1 MPVIYGGNMHEVADS
16 RVLLQC
22 DSGSVDLESIARQL
36 NPAWLTQALAQRSS
50 TVLVQRVK
58 IVRVVA
64 GCSIKVWVELR
75 YANGRDGGLP
85 RVMIVKAGFGR
96 HDPIMLFTYEIE
108 MQTYRDVLTRF
119 QINAPACHYA
129 GASPDG
135 RSAAVIIEDLL
146 PKKVRF
152 CQALSPLRRNEA
164 ESFLGALARFHA
176 QTWNHPCLTDGSWAW
191 TRTSAETGAGLRS
204 YFESLME
211 PRSWARFMELPR
223 GSAVPKLLH
232 DHGRLVD
239 GFARLGQ
246 FGQTQPRV
254 ILVGDE
260 HLGNLYIEADGRPGF
275 LDFQAR
281 IAPWCQGIAYF
292 MGAGLD
298 IADRRKWERGLL
310 EHYLEQ
316 LAASG
321 IEPPAMTE
329 AWDAYCRQLLFGFFV
344 WATNGSHFQ
353 TESVNTANTARFALA
368 MIDNDTLGRLGVHRE

>member
-1 MPVIYGGNMHEVADS
+1 MHEVADS
-16 RVLLQC
+16 RVFLQC

-36 NPAWLTQALAQRSS
+36 SPAWLTQALAQRSS
-50 TVLVQRVK
+50 TVLVQSVK

-64 GCSIKVWVELR
+64 GCSIKVWVEL
-75 YANGRDGGLP
+75 
-85 RVMIVKAGFGR
+85 
-96 HDPIMLFTYEIE
+96 
-108 MQTYRDVLTRF
+108 
-119 QINAPACHYA
+119 
-129 GASPDG
+129 
-135 RSAAVIIEDLL
+135 
-146 PKKVRF
+146 
-152 CQALSPLRRNEA
+152 
-164 ESFLGALARFHA
+164 
-176 QTWNHPCLTDGSWAW
+176 
-191 TRTSAETGAGLRS
+191 
-204 YFESLME
+204 
-211 PRSWARFMELPR
+211 
-223 GSAVPKLLH
+223 AVPKLLH

-239 GFARLGQ
+239 GFARLEQ
-246 FGQTQPRV
+246 FGQTQPKV

-260 HLGNLYIEADGRPGF
+260 HLGNLYLEADGRPGF

-321 IEPPAMTE
+321 IEPPEMTE

-353 TESVNTANTARFALA
+353 AESVNTANTARFALA
-368 MIDNDTLGRLGVHRE
+368 MIDNDTLGRLAVHRQ